1 MVAAANTVTILLNQM
16 EAFQQDR
23 NNLFSGIVRIR
34 RRPSTATN
42 STTSEAAA
50 IQESLSRTQRLLQ
63 SELGRVAAVQNAIQD
78 DEQILRKTMDTQK
91 GLKVAGAKKAL
102 TELERA
108 QQHEHRVLMASI
120 IFFWSVIFYILWCR
134 ALCRMPLLE
143 SSTALLFT
151 LLNYIVARCKTLQST
166 ISNLMYKS

>member
-1 MVAAANTVTILLNQM
+1 M
-16 EAFQQDR
+16 ETFQQDR
-23 NNLFSGIVRIR
+23 NKLFSENLRIR
-34 RRPSTATN
+34 RRPTVATN

-50 IQESLSRTQRLLQ
+50 IQESLSRTQKLLQ

-91 GLKVAGAKKAL
+91 NLQVAGAKRAL

-120 IFFWSVIFYILWCR
+120 LFFWTVVFYILWCR
-134 ALCRMPLLE
+134 VLCRLPFMA
-143 SSTALLFT
+143 SSTTLFYESME
-151 LLNYIVARCKTLQST
+151 YIVERFTTLNSTVQSP
-166 ISNLMYKS
+166 I